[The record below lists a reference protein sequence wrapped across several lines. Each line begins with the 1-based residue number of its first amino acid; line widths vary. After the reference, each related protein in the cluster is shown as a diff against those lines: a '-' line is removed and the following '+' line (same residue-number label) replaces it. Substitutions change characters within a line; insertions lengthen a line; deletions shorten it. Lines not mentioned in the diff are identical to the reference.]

1 MKMLTNSTM
10 EKSHQKKDVFS
21 LPIGLMYPLRKL
33 IVQSTSHFEGEC
45 LEKQG
50 VLLQQMKLIM
60 IK

>member
-1 MKMLTNSTM
+1 MTNSTM

-21 LPIGLMYPLRKL
+21 LPIGLVYTLRKL
-33 IVQSTSHFEGEC
+33 VVQSNSYLEREC

-50 VLLQQMKLIM
+50 VLLQQMNLTM